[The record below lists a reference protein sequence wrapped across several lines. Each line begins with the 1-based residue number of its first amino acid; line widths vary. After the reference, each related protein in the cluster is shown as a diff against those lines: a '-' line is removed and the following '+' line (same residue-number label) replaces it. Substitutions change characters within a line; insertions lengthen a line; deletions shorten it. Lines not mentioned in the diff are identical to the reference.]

1 MVRYFGKITGVTF
14 APSAHTYNETTCMSR
29 PAKLWI
35 LVVLSLVCLQVAASI
50 ILRGF
55 ALVAISDITQFALM
69 VSGALALWPRVKAS
83 HGRARIFWA
92 LMMFGVGLWMVYQ
105 GCWCYF
111 EVVLRR
117 EVPDL
122 FAPDAL
128 LFLHLVPMIAA
139 LAMQPDREQ
148 DQWQSRVGSLDFLM
162 LAIWWI
168 YLYLISLIPW
178 LYVRPDPTIY
188 QHNLNIV
195 YLVEKLALLGGLAL
209 LWSRSSGYW
218 NRVYAQWFG
227 CTLVYGFSS
236 YLANWAIERG
246 VYYTGCIYDIPL
258 AASIAWVSWIG
269 LRSVPQAEEPAPVR
283 SGEGYGVWVARLG
296 MMGVLSLPLFAAWS
310 VFNTEAPH
318 PVRRFRVVVSLGT
331 MLVLGVLVFCKQHM
345 LDRQLLRLLR
355 TTQEAL
361 DDLQHLQAQLIQ
373 AEKLASL
380 GQLVGGAAHELNN
393 PLTAILGYAELL
405 GCTSLNDEQRPWLQ
419 KIEQQVRRIRT
430 LVSSLLSFAAQVPAE
445 KVPLDINAL
454 VQTAVKLYPP
464 QLHGAAIQV
473 RTDLAGDLPRVL
485 ADSNQL
491 LQVCLHITNNALH
504 AMAENG
510 GVLDVSTRAKDRT
523 VVIEFSDRGP
533 GVQDPTRV
541 FDPFYTTRPVGQG
554 AGLGLSVCYG
564 IIREHKGQIVCEN
577 RPQGG
582 ATFRIELPTIL
593 KAAPPVLEA
602 SLSSQPERDKAAT
615 Q

>member
-1 MVRYFGKITGVTF
+1 
-14 APSAHTYNETTCMSR
+14 MSR
-29 PAKLWI
+29 RSKLWI
-35 LVVLSLVCLQVAASI
+35 LFVSSLVCLQVAASI
-50 ILRGF
+50 AVRGF
-55 ALVAISDITQFALM
+55 ALVVISDLTQFALTL
-69 VSGALALWPRVKAS
+69 SGALALWPRVKDS
-83 HGRARIFWA
+83 RGRARIFWA
-92 LMMFGVGLWMVYQ
+92 LMMFGVGIWMVYQ

-111 EVVLRR
+111 EIVLRQ
-117 EVPDL
+117 EVPSL

-148 DQWQSRVGSLDFLM
+148 DEWKSRVGSLDFLM

-168 YLYLISLIPW
+168 YLYLISLVPW
-178 LYVRPDPTIY
+178 FYVHPDPNIY

-218 NRVYAQWFG
+218 KRVYAQWFG
-227 CTLVYGFSS
+227 CTLAYGLSS

-246 VYYTGCIYDIPL
+246 VYYTGCAYDIPL
-258 AASIAWVSWIG
+258 AASIGWVTWIG
-269 LRSVPQAEEPAPVR
+269 LRSVPKAEEPALLR

-318 PVRRFRVVVSLGT
+318 PVRRFRVIVSLAT
-331 MLVLGVLVFCKQHM
+331 MLVLGVLVFCKQHL
-345 LDRQLLRLLR
+345 LDRELLRLLKA
-355 TTQEAL
+355 TQEAFA
-361 DDLQHLQAQLIQ
+361 DLQRLQAQLVQ

-393 PLTAILGYAELL
+393 PLTAMLGYVELL
-405 GCTSLNDEQRPWLQ
+405 ASTSLNDEQRPWLQ

-430 LVSSLLSFAAQVPAE
+430 LVSSLLSFAVQVPAE

-473 RTDLAGDLPRVL
+473 HTDLASNLPRVL

-504 AMAENG
+504 AMAEKG
-510 GVLDVSTRAKDRT
+510 GVLDVCTRAKDDAI
-523 VVIEFSDRGP
+523 VIEFSDRGP
-533 GVQDPTRV
+533 GVKDPKRV

-564 IIREHKGQIVCEN
+564 IIREHNGQIVCEN

-582 ATFRIELPTIL
+582 ATFRIELPIIMRS
-593 KAAPPVLEA
+593 APAPLEA
-602 SLSSQPERDKAAT
+602 SPSSHAERNTAAA